1 MNENTVST
9 FAYPSESLGHFC
21 EEKAQRVTDI
31 RHGLVR
37 VNVRLMWEM
46 GRCLNEV
53 KAHLPHG
60 SYQNWEAWRF
70 PDWSYGTMRRWRI
83 LAERLD
89 KLDCD
94 GQDALLAVLERFLS
108 SKAAL
113 EYPALPEPV
122 QRRVVDAG
130 AWTWSEFRATVWRAE
145 MDDHLEGCD
154 PKKRDHACGDELQ
167 AIEEVSRDPDAPEA
181 LKDAARDLYERH
193 RDEFARLEDEDPAVV
208 DVEVGIEWKEPRDDK
223 PKARLMEVDAGR
235 WLMTWTGQG
244 EFPFDELRR
253 LGFVDIRHVP
263 SRLEM
268 WNGGLEPITLAAYP
282 VTSDGPIAAAWQ
294 RAVKS
299 AGCREMNA
307 TTLAKRYGET
317 L

>member
-1 MNENTVST
+1 MDDNAVST

-108 SKAAL
+108 SDAAL

-154 PKKRDHACGDELQ
+154 QKKRDHACGDVLQ

-193 RDEFARLEDEDPAVV
+193 RDEFARLEDEAPAVV
-208 DVEVGIEWKEPRDDK
+208 DVEAGVEWKPPPDDDR
-223 PKARLMEVDAGR
+223 PTARLTPCDDGSL
-235 WLMTWTGQG
+235 WLCRWTG
-244 EFPFDELRR
+244 EAFEPVLP
-253 LGFVDIRHVP
+253 VT

-268 WNGGLEPITLAAYP
+268 MNGGTEPVLLAAFP
-282 VTSDGPIAAAWQ
+282 RTTDGPTAAAWQ
-294 RAVKS
+294 RAVMDA
-299 AGCREMNA
+299 AGARVNA